1 MLSYVKTPATAT
13 DWDAVAQR
21 IEEVRDIAR
30 QFAKQAR
37 GHFGTRLRGIRLYG
51 SGARGDWREDSDV
64 DVLVLLDR
72 VRATDREWIAERAT
86 RLGVLKAG
94 VVLSTVTL
102 PEAEFRKLQ
111 DRQRLFAREVER
123 DGIEL

>member
-1 MLSYVKTPATAT
+1 M
-13 DWDAVAQR
+13 
-21 IEEVRDIAR
+21 
-30 QFAKQAR
+30 
-37 GHFGTRLRGIRLYG
+37 
-51 SGARGDWREDSDV
+51 